1 MAGKPQ
7 SEVFVLHDH
16 GKLIAS
22 VMVGHER
29 RRAWV
34 YYLAVHPTRRG
45 EGLGHAALRCAETWA
60 ISKGLPKMHL
70 IIRSENASTMGFYE
84 SAGFEEN
91 RVIMMQ
97 KWIKSE
103 R

>member
-22 VMVGHER
+22 VMVGHEG

-34 YYLAVHPTRRG
+34 YYLERFAKDASDYPLRERIDD
-45 EGLGHAALRCAETWA
+45 GLL
-60 ISKGLPKMHL
+60 
-70 IIRSENASTMGFYE
+70 
-84 SAGFEEN
+84 
-91 RVIMMQ
+91 
-97 KWIKSE
+97 
-103 R
+103 